1 MGGVVLIGAHG
12 AGKGKV
18 SRSFGDQELGAQKMN
33 QDNKDKNGK
42 QTAQTKH
49 IVSLA
54 FNGLKAG
61 CLTFVV
67 AGVALVVG
75 LLLDTRLGTYPRW
88 TLILL
93 IISAPFT
100 LGGVYLMV
108 RRSLKR
114 ASGEERGEAN
124 HENDLA

>member
-1 MGGVVLIGAHG
+1 M
-12 AGKGKV
+12 
-18 SRSFGDQELGAQKMN
+18 FGDQELGAQKMDK
-33 QDNKDKNGK
+33 DNKDKNGK
-42 QTAQTKH
+42 QTGQTKH
-49 IVSLA
+49 IASLA

-108 RRSLKR
+108 RRALRPLSSESKEKV
-114 ASGEERGEAN
+114 EEDEGNDE
-124 HENDLA
+124 ENDDK